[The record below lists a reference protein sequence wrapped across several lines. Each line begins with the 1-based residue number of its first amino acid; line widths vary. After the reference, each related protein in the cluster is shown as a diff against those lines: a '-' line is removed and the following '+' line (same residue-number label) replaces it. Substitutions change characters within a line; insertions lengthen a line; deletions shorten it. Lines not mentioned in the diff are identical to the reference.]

1 MLKRNKTITYVIAAL
16 AIGLTVGMAIN
27 PTKSTEKEVI
37 KEDTSEEI
45 FLSLLEPMDCTE
57 SNKLSD
63 KFSCNNL
70 LDWDYYFWS
79 DNGNFCNNQWVEFTF
94 GEETY
99 VEFIVLQNLERSSE
113 FKANYRIKDLEIYT
127 DSRDEYPIRKTL
139 EDDNFEQ
146 WLDVNQNLT
155 HLRIQILNGYSS
167 VKDGDI
173 ESTNNCAL
181 QEVRFFGHLLS
192 S

>member
-1 MLKRNKTITYVIAAL
+1 MLKRNKTITYAIATL
-16 AIGLTVGMAIN
+16 VIGLTVGMTIN
-27 PTKSTEKEVI
+27 PTKLTEKEVI

-45 FLSLLEPMDCTE
+45 FLSLLEPIDCTE

-79 DNGNFCNNQWVEFTF
+79 DNGNLCKNQWVEFNF

-99 VEFIVLQNLERSSE
+99 IEFIVLQNLERSSE
-113 FKANYRIKDLEIYT
+113 FKVNYRIKDLEIYT
-127 DSRDEYPIRKTL
+127 DSRDEFPIKKTL

-155 HLRIQILNGYSS
+155 YLRIQMLNGYSS

-173 ESTNNCAL
+173 EPTNNCAL
-181 QEVRFFGHLLS
+181 QEVRFYGYEN
-192 S
+192 

>member
-1 MLKRNKTITYVIAAL
+1 MLKRNKTITYTIGAL
-16 AIGLTVGMAIN
+16 VIGLTVGMAIN
-27 PTKSTEKEVI
+27 PTESI
-37 KEDTSEEI
+37 KGDTAEEI
-45 FLSLLEPMDCTE
+45 FLSLIEPIDCTE
-57 SNKLSD
+57 SNKLSN
-63 KFSCNNL
+63 KYSCNNL

-79 DNGNFCNNQWVEFTF
+79 DNGNFCNNQWVEFNF

-99 VEFIVLQNLERSSE
+99 IEFIVLQNLERSSE

-155 HLRIQILNGYSS
+155 YLRIQMLNGYPS

-173 ESTNNCAL
+173 EPTNNCAL
-181 QEVRFFGHLLS
+181 QEVRFFGREG
-192 S
+192 

>member
-1 MLKRNKTITYVIAAL
+1 MLKRNKTITYAIATL
-16 AIGLTVGMAIN
+16 VIGLTVGMTIN
-27 PTKSTEKEVI
+27 PTKLTEKEVI

-45 FLSLLEPMDCTE
+45 FLSLLEPIDCTE

-79 DNGNFCNNQWVEFTF
+79 DNGNFCKNQWVEFNF

-99 VEFIVLQNLERSSE
+99 IEFIVLQNLERSSE

-127 DSRDEYPIRKTL
+127 DSRDEFPIKKTL

-155 HLRIQILNGYSS
+155 YLRIQMLNGYPS

-173 ESTNNCAL
+173 EPTNNCAL
-181 QEVRFFGHLLS
+181 QEVRFFGNEGK
-192 S
+192 